1 MGNQA
6 IDNIVRNV
14 SGSIVGKEKQI
25 RDVLKAIIAGGHIL
39 IEDVPGIG
47 KTSLIKAISNS
58 IGLKCN
64 RVQFTTDI
72 LPADILGVSVYDDNE
87 KNFVFRK
94 GPIFTNILLAD
105 ELNRGT
111 TKTQSA
117 LLEAMEEEQITEWG
131 MSYKL
136 EYPFIVMATQN
147 PISNDGTFNLPQ
159 SQLDR
164 FMIKIKIGYLDKNS
178 EIDILDNFQE
188 RKSVN
193 EIKPIIK
200 REELIKMIEE
210 CKEVYVKRSISEYI
224 VSLCRATR
232 KDKRILLG
240 VSTRGMISLYKLVKA
255 NAYVNGRNYV
265 IPEDVIECSPMALAH
280 RIVLTNAYGRDGIEE
295 EVIEN
300 ILKNIEIPKVD

>member
-6 IDNIVRNV
+6 IDKIVRNV
-14 SGSIVGKEKQI
+14 SESIVGKEKQI
-25 RDVLKAIIAGGHIL
+25 RDVIKAIIAGGHIL

-72 LPADILGVSVYDDNE
+72 LPGDILGVSVYDDKE
-87 KNFVFRK
+87 KNFIFKK

-117 LLEAMEEEQITEWG
+117 LLEAMEEKQITEWG
-131 MSYKL
+131 VSYKL

-164 FMIKIKIGYLDKNS
+164 FMIKIKIGYLDRNS

-188 RKSVN
+188 RKAVS
-193 EIKPIIK
+193 EIKPVIK

-224 VSLCRATR
+224 VNLCRATR

-265 IPEDVIECSPMALAH
+265 IPEDVIECAPMALAH